1 MKVGKLPSFPW
12 YLRLLAFLAIG
23 GVLYAGFWYFVT
35 SGTRKATKEM
45 QAEIADLKPRN
56 AQSAIVQQNLNNF
69 KALYKAREEEYAEL
83 KALLPE
89 QKELTMVLQGIQDR
103 AKNSGLVLMR
113 FNPKED
119 TQQDNY
125 SGKKIDVNV
134 ISGFTSL
141 RAFFDQLAHYQRI
154 VSITNFE
161 LKQMEKQSL
170 TKTVEARFDLTAYYV
185 SSERLNQAPAPN
197 AKPAAGGAV
206 PGGKAAGEIDMVTFR
221 KTMLWPGKPLSRS
234 WSSGRKVKNDI
245 VVSSGSPPV
254 SNWVVEARRQGISSD
269 SGSSSPSAIASPA
282 HKKMK
287 RRFCFPDGTPGTPS
301 GQSNA
306 WALKALSCWG

>member
-23 GVLYAGFWYFVT
+23 GVLYAGFSYFVT

-113 FNPKED
+113 FNPRED

-134 ISGFTSL
+134 ISSFASL
-141 RAFFDQLAHYQRI
+141 RTFFDQLAHYQRI

-185 SSERLNQAPAPN
+185 SSERLQSQVPAPN
-197 AKPAAGGAV
+197 GKPAAGGAV
-206 PGGKAAGEIDMVTFR
+206 PAPAA
-221 KTMLWPGKPLSRS
+221 
-234 WSSGRKVKNDI
+234 
-245 VVSSGSPPV
+245 
-254 SNWVVEARRQGISSD
+254 
-269 SGSSSPSAIASPA
+269 PA
-282 HKKMK
+282 PQPAK
-287 RRFCFPDGTPGTPS
+287 
-301 GQSNA
+301 
-306 WALKALSCWG
+306 